1 MKDYRSPNGE
11 RRLWFEDNE
20 IEEIMTDELQRCG
33 MFPSASAPVV
43 DLEAFLELHL
53 RVKLD
58 LYSDLGNL

>member
-20 IEEIMTDELQRCG
+20 IEEIMADELERSG
-33 MFPSASAPVV
+33 MMPSATAPVV

-58 LYSDLGNL
+58 LYSELR